1 MSQRTILSL
10 ILCLSCIVAT
20 AQTKWDLRRSVEYAL
35 ANNISI
41 KQQDVQARLAE
52 LIHYQ
57 SKFGRLPSAN
67 IGTSLG
73 LNTGRSI
80 DRTTN
85 QFTTESIFFTGLNFQ
100 TSVDLFNFFSKQN
113 AIAANKYEA
122 EASIAAVEKVKN
134 DVALNVAAAYLQA
147 LLAIEQVNISDVQ
160 VKQTVAQLTNTR
172 KLVDAGSVPELNAA
186 ELEAQLARDS
196 STLITAQG
204 NVTRA
209 VLQMKA
215 LLNIDPGSLFELETA
230 AVERFPVEPISELQ
244 PEFVYQL
251 ALKNLPQQKV
261 NNLRLLSA
269 QSFVKAARGAM
280 YPSVSMSA
288 NLQTNYSNLKSN
300 GDLIGTTIGGT
311 NPIGVVK
318 PSGDTVFAPILIPNY
333 RFYASPFGNQI
344 SDNFSNGIGLNI
356 SVPLFNGLSAKTN
369 WRRAKLDV
377 TSIELQREQDNLTL
391 KQDIYTAYTDAVT
404 SLEKFNASKKS
415 VETAQKAYDFAQ
427 KRYDIGLL
435 NTIDLITNQ
444 SNLFRAKIDM
454 VSAQY
459 DYIFKLKVLE
469 FYKGQG
475 LKVQLENQGNN

>member
-196 STLITAQG
+196 STLITA
-204 NVTRA
+204 
-209 VLQMKA
+209 
-215 LLNIDPGSLFELETA
+215 
-230 AVERFPVEPISELQ
+230 
-244 PEFVYQL
+244 
-251 ALKNLPQQKV
+251 
-261 NNLRLLSA
+261 
-269 QSFVKAARGAM
+269 
-280 YPSVSMSA
+280 
-288 NLQTNYSNLKSN
+288 
-300 GDLIGTTIGGT
+300 
-311 NPIGVVK
+311 
-318 PSGDTVFAPILIPNY
+318 
-333 RFYASPFGNQI
+333 
-344 SDNFSNGIGLNI
+344 
-356 SVPLFNGLSAKTN
+356 
-369 WRRAKLDV
+369 
-377 TSIELQREQDNLTL
+377 
-391 KQDIYTAYTDAVT
+391 
-404 SLEKFNASKKS
+404 
-415 VETAQKAYDFAQ
+415 
-427 KRYDIGLL
+427 
-435 NTIDLITNQ
+435 
-444 SNLFRAKIDM
+444 
-454 VSAQY
+454 
-459 DYIFKLKVLE
+459 
-469 FYKGQG
+469 
-475 LKVQLENQGNN
+475 